1 MKRPARMSTALRAGS
16 LRTYRRPA
24 RTAPGRCSARLAS
37 RGDPCH
43 REKMNSAKRKETAL
57 IRNVAAGPVAAMTK
71 PPIAGPTARERFM
84 LTPPRAIAWG
94 NSLLGTRSGWI
105 DCHVG
110 RFTASPKPSAKV
122 STRSSA
128 GVMAPIQVRT
138 ASIKATKNIQPCA
151 AISSLRRSTMSARAP
166 AGKAAT
172 RKGKL
177 VAVCTSATRV
187 GEGVSEV
194 ISHAAPT
201 FCIQVPTL
209 AATEAIQRA
218 LKTGWRSGPQAG
230 AGEAWPLVTGGFRE
244 PVSGVSS
251 PTAAHAFTRAH
262 FIREGTWDGRRV
274 RSGDV
279 QAHRYPLRL
288 HVTVIATKVRP

>member
-1 MKRPARMSTALRAGS
+1 MKRPARTSTALRAGS

-24 RTAPGRCSARLAS
+24 RTASGRRSASSAS
-37 RGDPCH
+37 SGDPCH
-43 REKMNSAKRKETAL
+43 REKTNSAKRKETAL

-71 PPIAGPTARERFM
+71 PPIAGPMARERFM

-94 NSLLGTRSGWI
+94 SSLLGTRSGWI

-128 GVMAPIQVRT
+128 GVMTPIQVRT
-138 ASIKATKNIQPCA
+138 ARIKATKNIQPCA
-151 AISSLRRSTMSARAP
+151 AISSLRRSTMSAKAP

-230 AGEAWPLVTGGFRE
+230 AGGAWPLVTGGSRV
-244 PVSGVSS
+244 PVQVAPG
-251 PTAAHAFTRAH
+251 
-262 FIREGTWDGRRV
+262 E
-274 RSGDV
+274 DV
-279 QAHRYPLRL
+279 QRPASGRSMASGSRTLL
-288 HVTVIATKVRP
+288 LGAVRFQDYLDVAILSLVEL

>member
-1 MKRPARMSTALRAGS
+1 MK
-16 LRTYRRPA
+16 RPA
-24 RTAPGRCSARLAS
+24 RTAPGRRSLSSAS
-37 RGDPCH
+37 SGGPCH
-43 REKMNSAKRKETAL
+43 REKTNSAKRKVSAL
-57 IRNVAAGPVAAMTK
+57 IRNVADGPVAAMTN
-71 PPIAGPTARERFM
+71 PPIAGPMARERFM

-94 NSLLGTRSGWI
+94 SSLLGTRSGWS

-122 STRSSA
+122 SARSSA

-138 ASIKATKNIQPCA
+138 ASTRATKNIQTWT
-151 AISSLRRSTMSARAP
+151 AISSLRRSTMSAKAP

-187 GEGVSEV
+187 GEGESEV

-218 LKTGWRSGPQAG
+218 LKTGWRNGPQADAG
-230 AGEAWPLVTGGFRE
+230 AASPLATGG
-244 PVSGVSS
+244 
-251 PTAAHAFTRAH
+251 T
-262 FIREGTWDGRRV
+262 REGVRGAPGEDAQHPAGGRRPAD
-274 RSGDV
+274 RK
-279 QAHRYPLRL
+279 HYLWER
-288 HVTVIATKVRP
+288 